1 MNQAAPIRAG
11 SRLQLSHKLGLS
23 FGLFVLIL
31 LGLTGLALVR
41 IESLNTT
48 LLEVSGGGAKRS
60 QTVRDMERCANLYG
74 STLGSFSA
82 ADPSSLPELYKSLV
96 ATAQNCQALNT
107 AARQAIEQPEA
118 VALLDQVDRAT
129 QEAQTIIA
137 KSREEYASR
146 GDGAVAFGVRVGMAT
161 EQEREQ
167 ARLAAW
173 SKAVLDL
180 SAWDDA
186 HNQATVQSSSSV
198 AAAARNVLIG
208 GALLALALAGV
219 LGLWLVRDV
228 SRGLSLAVTAAR
240 QMADHDLSRPVACNR
255 GDEIG
260 TVLMALE
267 DMRVRLHELAAG
279 VREASSQ
286 IYQASAEIA
295 AGSQNLSGRTEQA
308 AATLQQALHTIET
321 LNDSVQQTSGSAQ
334 SANQLA
340 QAANQVANQ
349 GGQTVSQA
357 VATMAEVDVASR
369 KIADIISIIDGI
381 SFQTNILA
389 LNAAVEAA
397 RAGEQGRGFAVV
409 AGEVRALAQRSATAA
424 QEIKGLIQNSM
435 NKVATGSEQVH
446 RAGSTTQEILSSVE
460 RVSGIITTISHDAG
474 EQLVGIGQTRDAV
487 RQLDSVAQQ
496 NAAMAEQAAAAAGAL
511 TEQAGR
517 LSQMVSSFQLDNAD
531 HRRVA
536 QV

>member
-267 DMRVRLHELAAG
+267 DMRVHLHELAAG

-334 SANQLA
+334 SANQL
-340 QAANQVANQ
+340 ANQ